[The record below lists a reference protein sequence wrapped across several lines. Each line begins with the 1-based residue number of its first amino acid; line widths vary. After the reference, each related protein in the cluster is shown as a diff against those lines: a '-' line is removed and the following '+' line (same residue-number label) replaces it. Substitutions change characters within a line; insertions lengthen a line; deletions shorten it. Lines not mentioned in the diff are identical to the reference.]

1 MFITKLDLYFS
12 SKDAGIPVQVQIREM
27 VNGFPTQTVVP
38 FADVTLNPGSV
49 NIDGS
54 ATTFTFPSPV
64 FLQDGIE
71 YAFVILANS
80 NDYTVKF
87 AEVGGEDQSGN
98 RISQQPYNGV
108 LFKSANAST
117 WTAEQGKD
125 LTFVMHRAQF
135 DTTTRNAVLRNSA
148 NPSRQLQANQLTT
161 VVAAANA
168 DSTFT
173 LAHRDHGHAAGDSV
187 TLA

>member
-1 MFITKLDLYFS
+1 MHDFVVSARKYRPSIFDEVIGQESITITLKEAIKNNQLAQSFLFDKSMFITKLDLYFA

-80 NDYTVKF
+80 K
-87 AEVGGEDQSGN
+87 
-98 RISQQPYNGV
+98 R
-108 LFKSANAST
+108 
-117 WTAEQGKD
+117 D
-125 LTFVMHRAQF
+125 LTKTII
-135 DTTTRNAVLRNSA
+135 DLLDKELKSIKLN
-148 NPSRQLQANQLTT
+148 
-161 VVAAANA
+161 
-168 DSTFT
+168 
-173 LAHRDHGHAAGDSV
+173 
-187 TLA
+187 